1 MNAGFGFFVWILP
14 LLLLLVQGFN
24 PDPYSLLNE
33 AIVGESMPCVFCPI
47 RRPGFPR
54 PFRSRFTGRWIG
66 RGRGRGRGRRRQNR
80 FLYSPLYPPPRE
92 MNPISNMEQ
101 EYDYRTEG
109 NMQGLESAFNGEL
122 STATVNCGG
131 LSNLRAPSCNQC
143 PRNAD
148 TASVSSWCGGDCE
161 PVKVGVVEWMCDRK
175 GGKSVS
181 CGGGRRALDC
191 STCVFPENHA
201 PNPSCGGDCRWICE
215 PFCQCRNI

>member
-1 MNAGFGFFVWILP
+1 M
-14 LLLLLVQGFN
+14 VQGFN

-92 MNPISNMEQ
+92 MNPIWNMEQ
-101 EYDYRTEG
+101 EYDYRTAG
-109 NMQGLESAFNGEL
+109 NMQGWVQGSLSRTISSSGLESAFNGEL
-122 STATVNCGG
+122 STATVSCGG

-143 PRNAD
+143 PQNSD
-148 TASVSSWCGGDCE
+148 TASV
-161 PVKVGVVEWMCDRK
+161 
-175 GGKSVS
+175 
-181 CGGGRRALDC
+181 
-191 STCVFPENHA
+191 
-201 PNPSCGGDCRWICE
+201 
-215 PFCQCRNI
+215 

>member
-1 MNAGFGFFVWILP
+1 M
-14 LLLLLVQGFN
+14 VQGFN

-109 NMQGLESAFNGEL
+109 NMQGWVQGSLSRIISSSGLESAFNGEL

-143 PRNAD
+143 PQNAD
-148 TASVSSWCGGDCE
+148 TASV
-161 PVKVGVVEWMCDRK
+161 
-175 GGKSVS
+175 
-181 CGGGRRALDC
+181 
-191 STCVFPENHA
+191 
-201 PNPSCGGDCRWICE
+201 
-215 PFCQCRNI
+215 